1 MSNKSLII
9 RSSSAEFLIFEQQ
22 KEEKGIE
29 VRFEEGDLWLTQK
42 AMGELYNCTADNV
55 SLHLKNIYNDLE
67 LDKNS
72 TTEEFS
78 VVQKEGNREVKR
90 NVKYYNLDAV
100 ISVGYRVNS
109 DRAIQ
114 LMSLI

>member
-1 MSNKSLII
+1 MVSKDLYI

-22 KEEKGIE
+22 KKEKGIE
-29 VRFEEGDLWLTQK
+29 VRFEDGDLWLTQK
-42 AMGELYNCTADNV
+42 AMSKLYDCSSDNIG
-55 SLHLKNIYNDLE
+55 LHLKNIYNDLE

-90 NVKYYNLDAV
+90 
-100 ISVGYRVNS
+100 IRFF
-109 DRAIQ
+109 
-114 LMSLI
+114 